1 MQQYC
6 STENFLYTKFY
17 EVKIGVW
24 CTMDMSWIVGIVFYA
39 ETVILRG
46 TEGRYCSR
54 FSGNWQTKILDIS
67 NRIL

>member
-1 MQQYC
+1 
-6 STENFLYTKFY
+6 
-17 EVKIGVW
+17 
-24 CTMDMSWIVGIVFYA
+24 VFYA